1 MLSKKD
7 RRRKRKNRKPESNFM
22 KKPLSEKFVKQSI
35 IKWLFRN
42 GWGRNLE
49 VGELRDQGVDIR
61 VKNNKVSR
69 FFLIETKGEGKT
81 RQVSESTF
89 VHSLGQIIT
98 RMKTGGTTRYYYGLG
113 LPELSAKIAIR
124 RVPWQVAKKLLLYIF
139 AVDKT
144 GKVKQYSWQDLKKV
158 Q

>member
-1 MLSKKD
+1 MQ
-7 RRRKRKNRKPESNFM
+7 
-22 KKPLSEKFVKQSI
+22 KPLSEKFVKQSI

-98 RMKTGGTTRYYYGLG
+98 RMKTGKARYYYGLG
-113 LPELSAKIAIR
+113 LPESSAKIAIR
-124 RVPWQVAKKLLLYIF
+124 RLPWQVAKKLLLYIF

>member
-1 MLSKKD
+1 MQ
-7 RRRKRKNRKPESNFM
+7 
-22 KKPLSEKFVKQSI
+22 KPLAEKFVKQSI

-69 FFLIETKGEGKT
+69 FSLIETKGEGKT
-81 RQVSESTF
+81 RQVNESTF

-113 LPELSAKIAIR
+113 LPEASAKIAIR
-124 RVPWQVAKKLLLYIF
+124 RVPWQIAKKLLFYIF
-139 AVDKT
+139 SVDKI
-144 GKVKQYSWQDLKKV
+144 GKVKQYSWKELQSIQK
-158 Q
+158 

>member
-1 MLSKKD
+1 M
-7 RRRKRKNRKPESNFM
+7 
-22 KKPLSEKFVKQSI
+22 
-35 IKWLFRN
+35 
-42 GWGRNLE
+42 E
-49 VGELRDQGVDIR
+49 VGELRDKGVDIR

-98 RMKTGGTTRYYYGLG
+98 RMKTGGTTRYYYALG

-139 AVDKT
+139 SVSRD
-144 GKVKQYSWQDLKKV
+144 GKVKQYSWQDLKRF

>member
-1 MLSKKD
+1 
-7 RRRKRKNRKPESNFM
+7 M
-22 KKPLSEKFVKQSI
+22 KKLISEKFVKQSI

-113 LPELSAKIAIR
+113 LPELSAKIALR
-124 RVPWQVAKKLLLYIF
+124 RIPWQIAKKLYLIILSVNQREDVIEY
-139 AVDKT
+139 DWT
-144 GKVKQYSWQDLKKV
+144 SLKKF
-158 Q
+158 QNKKLKN